1 MLHIVF
7 LILKIIGII
16 VGLIVLLLLFLL
28 FVPIRY
34 KGSLDY
40 FEKGNGWVKIYWL
53 LHIVSAKLTIEQNH
67 PQLAI
72 KILGIPLGSRK
83 RKKEEDQFD
92 FETGTEFSQSQA
104 EPAKLPE
111 TVEKEVEIQDIEK
124 TEPKIE
130 QTFEKK
136 EEEINVEQE
145 EANEQIEDTTESS
158 SFWKKG
164 IQKVQIIWRR
174 IISIPSKLKA
184 VWENFKATVLA
195 IGKKLTSSKQ
205 KLTEIKE
212 ILLEENSRMV
222 YGFLKVRLL
231 RIVQHIR
238 PKKFQLYLH
247 YGFEDPAL
255 TGEVTGVMAMFL
267 GWYENAISLEP
278 DFQQSVL
285 EGSLKFRG
293 RVRIAVLLWE
303 GIRVVFHKSFRVMI
317 KKLMGKIKE

>member
-1 MLHIVF
+1 MLHIIF

-16 VGLIVLLLLFLL
+16 IGLIVLLLLLLL

-34 KGSLDY
+34 KGDLDY
-40 FEKGNGWVKIYWL
+40 FDNGNGWVKIYWL
-53 LHIVSAKLTIEQNH
+53 LHLISVKLIIEQNH

-72 KILGIPLGSRK
+72 KVLGIPLGSRK
-83 RKKEEDQFD
+83 KEKENEQFD
-92 FETGTEFSQSQA
+92 FEMETEIPPNQA
-104 EPAKLPE
+104 EPAKLPA
-111 TVEKEVEIQDIEK
+111 TVEKEVELQHTDETNSEK
-124 TEPKIE
+124 ERG
-130 QTFEKK
+130 FEKHGMDVIAER
-136 EEEINVEQE
+136 EETDEQVEAE
-145 EANEQIEDTTESS
+145 TV

-164 IQKVQIIWRR
+164 IQAIQTIWRR
-174 IISIPSKLKA
+174 IVSIPSKLKTI
-184 VWENFKATVLA
+184 WENFKATVLA

-205 KLTEIKE
+205 KLAEVKE

-222 YGFLKVRLL
+222 YAFLKLRLI
-231 RIVQHIR
+231 RIIRHIR

-255 TGEVTGVMAMFL
+255 TGEVTGVMAMFM

-278 DFQQSVL
+278 DFQQTVL

-293 RVRIAVLLWE
+293 SVQIAVLLWE
-303 GIRVVFHKSFRVMI
+303 AIRVVFHKSFRVMI

>member
-16 VGLIVLLLLFLL
+16 VGLIVLLLLFFL

-53 LHIVSAKLTIEQNH
+53 LHIVSVKLTIEQNH

-111 TVEKEVEIQDIEK
+111 TVKEEVEIQH
-124 TEPKIE
+124 TEETNSEIE
-130 QTFEKK
+130 QSSQKDEAELFD
-136 EEEINVEQE
+136 EQE
-145 EANEQIEDTTESS
+145 ETNEQVEPETI

-174 IISIPSKLKA
+174 ISSIPSKLKA

>member
-16 VGLIVLLLLFLL
+16 VGLIVLLLLFFL

-111 TVEKEVEIQDIEK
+111 TVKEEVEIQH
-124 TEPKIE
+124 TEETNSEIE
-130 QTFEKK
+130 QSSQKDEAELFD
-136 EEEINVEQE
+136 EQE
-145 EANEQIEDTTESS
+145 ETNEQVEPETI

-174 IISIPSKLKA
+174 ISSIPSKLKA

-267 GWYENAISLEP
+267 GWYENAISLKP

>member
-16 VGLIVLLLLFLL
+16 VGLIVLLLLFFL

-111 TVEKEVEIQDIEK
+111 TVKEEVEIQH
-124 TEPKIE
+124 TEETNSEIE
-130 QTFEKK
+130 QSSQKDEAELFD
-136 EEEINVEQE
+136 EQE
-145 EANEQIEDTTESS
+145 ETNEQVEPETI

-174 IISIPSKLKA
+174 ISSIPSKLKA

>member
-16 VGLIVLLLLFLL
+16 VGLIVLLLLFFL

-111 TVEKEVEIQDIEK
+111 TVKEEVEIQH
-124 TEPKIE
+124 TEETNSEIE
-130 QTFEKK
+130 QSFKK
-136 EEEINVEQE
+136 MRQNCLTNKKKRMNKSNQKP
-145 EANEQIEDTTESS
+145 
-158 SFWKKG
+158 FLFGKKG
-164 IQKVQIIWRR
+164 FRKYRL
-174 IISIPSKLKA
+174 SGD
-184 VWENFKATVLA
+184 ELA
-195 IGKKLTSSKQ
+195 P
-205 KLTEIKE
+205 
-212 ILLEENSRMV
+212 
-222 YGFLKVRLL
+222 FL
-231 RIVQHIR
+231 Q
-238 PKKFQLYLH
+238 
-247 YGFEDPAL
+247 
-255 TGEVTGVMAMFL
+255 
-267 GWYENAISLEP
+267 N
-278 DFQQSVL
+278 
-285 EGSLKFRG
+285 
-293 RVRIAVLLWE
+293 
-303 GIRVVFHKSFRVMI
+303 
-317 KKLMGKIKE
+317 